1 MLSPSN
7 VLHTWVLA
15 SGSLTVLP
23 WTHTQHPCRW
33 AGLGTGARRAEQL
46 LTALRGV
53 MLTAG
58 AVSSVA
64 GVGER
69 KQGGRLHLGL
79 PSESWGGD
87 PCEVALVNTWVG
99 LGFVRCAKGPG
110 VPSEDGALR
119 ASVGSLEVE
128 EKAPL
133 QGLRE
138 EPGDVGPP
146 GRWVGRACDRARG
159 GERLL
164 V

>member
-1 MLSPSN
+1 ML
-7 VLHTWVLA
+7 H
-15 SGSLTVLP
+15 GS
-23 WTHTQHPCRW
+23 CSR
-33 AGLGTGARRAEQL
+33 
-46 LTALRGV
+46 
-53 MLTAG
+53 AG

-69 KQGGRLHLGL
+69 KQGGRLRLGL
-79 PSESWGGD
+79 PSKSWGGG

-99 LGFVRCAKGPG
+99 LGFVRCAEGPG
-110 VPSEDGALR
+110 VPAEDGALR

-138 EPGDVGPP
+138 EPGDVSPP
-146 GRWVGRACDRARG
+146 GRWVGRACDEAQG
-159 GERLL
+159 GGRLF